1 MLLIFFWLGVELH
14 TRHTQPI
21 HGLPPV
27 QPTKPLPPRRRPWK
41 TEWG

>member
-1 MLLIFFWLGVELH
+1 MLLILFWLGVELH

-27 QPTKPLPPRRRPWK
+27 IADKPRATRPRPWK